1 MGLRPAPRLVNSVW
15 HRSGPAGLFAA
26 LRLAE
31 KGVPVVVLERGEP
44 VERRGRAIGA
54 MAARGVLLNPDS
66 NFCYG
71 EGGAGTWSD
80 GKLTTQIGRNS
91 RPVRE
96 VLETLVALGAPEVLA
111 LHLAPL
117 SCMLLP

>member
-1 MGLRPAPRLVNSVW
+1 M
-15 HRSGPAGLFAA
+15 
-26 LRLAE
+26 
-31 KGVPVVVLERGEP
+31 VVLERGEP

-91 RPVRE
+91 RSVRE

-111 LHLAPL
+111 LRLCPAWSCLDPEPLCLDPEPLA
-117 SCMLLP
+117 LPPCIT

>member
-1 MGLRPAPRLVNSVW
+1 M
-15 HRSGPAGLFAA
+15 
-26 LRLAE
+26 
-31 KGVPVVVLERGEP
+31 PVVLLERGEP

-54 MAARGVLLNPDS
+54 MAVRGVLDPES
-66 NFCYG
+66 NYCYG

-96 VLETLVALGAPEVLA
+96 VLETLAAFGAPEVRPTSSARKQSWRARCLE
-111 LHLAPL
+111 L
-117 SCMLLP
+117 SCWQRMPEAQC

>member
-1 MGLRPAPRLVNSVW
+1 M
-15 HRSGPAGLFAA
+15 
-26 LRLAE
+26 
-31 KGVPVVVLERGEP
+31 PVVLLERGEP

-54 MAARGVLLNPDS
+54 MAVRGVLDPES
-66 NFCYG
+66 NYCYG

-96 VLETLVALGAPEVLA
+96 VLETLAAFGAPEVCPTTFA
-111 LHLAPL
+111 LKQSERAQMP
-117 SCMLLP
+117 